1 MRPFVRSVGL
11 ISTVTLSPVV
21 ILMKCRRIFPEICPK
36 TSWPFSSR
44 TRYIVAGSTL
54 TTSPDTVIRSLS
66 FAIWIETLLLPTNGS
81 GL

>member
-21 ILMKCRRIFPEICPK
+21 ILMKCRRILPEMWAKI
-36 TSWPFSSR
+36 SWPPSSR
-44 TRYIVAGSTL
+44 TRYIVAGSTF
-54 TTSPDTVIRSLS
+54 TTSPLTVIRSLS
-66 FAIWIETLLLPTNGS
+66 FAMNPTLLLPTNWR

>member
-21 ILMKCRRIFPEICPK
+21 ILMKCRRILPEMWPRI
-36 TSWPFSSR
+36 SWPFVSR
-44 TRYIVAGSTL
+44 TRYIVAGNTL
-54 TTSPDTVIRSLS
+54 ITSPGTVIRSLS
-66 FAIWIETLLLPTNGS
+66 FAILLERSFTQPMR